1 MAASTIIA
9 LVLGSFVGLY
19 LLAVVVFAAYESSAA
34 RRQRRSIVELRAEAP
49 SQRAAAA
56 VVKARGEFSQAVE
69 AYETAMVGLGSAV
82 GRPLDRITVGGS
94 TVGASGGTPGALGGS
109 LFGNDRPVAP
119 IVSRASESVVLD
131 LNDIAEL
138 EHRKEI
144 ARNNLLDAQRLWDSV
159 RPAHGPESALDLWSG
174 TGVLRG
180 WQVGPIGF
188 ERAFIRCDHVVDA
201 SCWAAFEVKRLR
213 LGLAFSMEEQHLAV
227 FAAAVP
233 AERMGEIIGR
243 SMGGTEFAARPG
255 FAPLRSWRRARRIPE
270 ARRAAFSLLTT
281 RTPDQAIDSATRAT
295 VRNALEVEL
304 GQPLD
309 RLRSLGGMT
318 GVMSVLA
325 SGPSLTLGAW
335 GGRSPQAEL
344 LAASPHTAWHQ
355 QS

>member
-1 MAASTIIA
+1 MAASSILV
-9 LVLGSFVGLY
+9 LVLGSVVGLY
-19 LLAVVVFAAYESSAA
+19 LLAVVVFASYESSAA
-34 RRQRRSIVELRAEAP
+34 RRQRRAITSLRAEAP

-56 VVKARGEFSQAVE
+56 VVRARGEFSQAVE
-69 AYETAMVGLGSAV
+69 AYETAMAGLGSAV
-82 GRPLDRITVGGS
+82 GRPLDRVTVGGS
-94 TVGASGGTPGALGGS
+94 SGGSPGALGGS
-109 LFGNDRPVAP
+109 LFGNDRPAVP
-119 IVSRASESVVLD
+119 IIGRASQSVVLD

-159 RPAHGPESALDLWSG
+159 RPAHGPESPLDLWSG

-188 ERAFIRCDHVVDA
+188 ERAFIRCDHVIDA

-213 LGLAFSMEEQHLAV
+213 VGLALSMEEQHLAV

-243 SMGGTEFAARPG
+243 SMGGAEFAARPG

-281 RTPDQAIDSATRAT
+281 RTPDQAIDNATRAT

-309 RLRSLGGMT
+309 GLRSLGGMT

-325 SGPSLTLGAW
+325 SGPSLSLGFW

-355 QS
+355 SS

>member
-1 MAASTIIA
+1 MAALEST
-9 LVLGSFVGLY
+9 
-19 LLAVVVFAAYESSAA
+19 
-34 RRQRRSIVELRAEAP
+34 
-49 SQRAAAA
+49 
-56 VVKARGEFSQAVE
+56 
-69 AYETAMVGLGSAV
+69 T
-82 GRPLDRITVGGS
+82 GRPLDRVTVGGS
-94 TVGASGGTPGALGGS
+94 AAGSSAGTSGTHGGS
-109 LFGNDRPVAP
+109 LYLYDRPVAP
-119 IVSRASESVVLD
+119 TFRRASGSVVD
-131 LNDIAEL
+131 MNGIADL

-144 ARNNLLDAQRLWDSV
+144 ARNALLDAQRLWDSV
-159 RPAHGPESALDLWSG
+159 RPADRPDSPLDLWSG

-213 LGLAFSMEEQHLAV
+213 LGLALSMEEQHLAV

-243 SMGGTEFAARPG
+243 SMGGAELAVRPG

-281 RTPDQAIDSATRAT
+281 RTPGQAIDSGTRAT
-295 VRNALEVEL
+295 VRNAIEVEL

-309 RLRSLGGMT
+309 RLRSLGGIT

-335 GGRSPQAEL
+335 AGRSPHAEL

-355 QS
+355 QA

>member
-1 MAASTIIA
+1 MAASSIIA
-9 LVLGSFVGLY
+9 LVLGSVVGVY
-19 LLAVVVFAAYESSAA
+19 LLAVVVFASYESSAA
-34 RRQRRSIVELRAEAP
+34 RRQRRTIAGLRSEAP
-49 SQRAAAA
+49 SQRAAAS
-56 VVKARGEFSQAVE
+56 VVRARGEFSHAVE
-69 AYETAMVGLGSAV
+69 AYETAMAGLGSAV

-94 TVGASGGTPGALGGS
+94 SGGSPGALGGS

-119 IVSRASESVVLD
+119 IIGRASEPVVLD
-131 LNDIAEL
+131 LNDIADL

-159 RPAHGPESALDLWSG
+159 RPAHGPESPLDLWSG

-188 ERAFIRCDHVVDA
+188 ERAFIRCDHVVDG

-213 LGLAFSMEEQHLAV
+213 LGLALSMEEQHLAV

-243 SMGGTEFAARPG
+243 SMGGAEIAARPG
-255 FAPLRSWRRARRIPE
+255 FAPLRTWRRARRIPE

-281 RTPDQAIDSATRAT
+281 RTPDQAIDRATRAT
-295 VRNALEVEL
+295 VQNALEVEL

-309 RLRSLGGMT
+309 GLRSLGGMT

-325 SGPSLTLGAW
+325 SGPSLTLGTW
-335 GGRSPQAEL
+335 GGRSPRAEL
-344 LAASPHTAWHQ
+344 LAASSHTAWHQ
-355 QS
+355 PS